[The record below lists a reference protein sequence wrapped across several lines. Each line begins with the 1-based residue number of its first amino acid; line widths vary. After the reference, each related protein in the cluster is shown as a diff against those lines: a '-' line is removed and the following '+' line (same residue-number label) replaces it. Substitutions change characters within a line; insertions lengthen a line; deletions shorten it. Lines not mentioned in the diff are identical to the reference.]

1 MSAEMETKT
10 LGVKINAADVAEPFS
25 RAVREYIARDMGGV
39 GPKLVGLL
47 AHGDPAA
54 KKYAQWTGKAC
65 ARDGIR
71 YELREVPKDE
81 LLSALEEANHDPEV
95 HGVLV
100 YYPCFG
106 AFPSFFG
113 GSMDDFLRDSV
124 SIKKDVEGLCQF
136 YRGNLYRNIR
146 YVDEDTDKSQKCVL
160 PCTPL
165 AIVKILEHL
174 GVYDLSKPAGD
185 HLKGVTVTVINRSDI
200 VGRPLAAM
208 LANDGADVFSVDIDS
223 LYLFRRGKL
232 EQTSETQE
240 SACRKSRVIV
250 TGVPV
255 KSYQLP
261 LEWVSD
267 NTVVI
272 NVASFKNVDEEA
284 LLQIPGVQYVP
295 LVGKV
300 TVAMLERNL
309 LRLYENFHMKP
320 KKVWQ

>member
-1 MSAEMETKT
+1 
-10 LGVKINAADVAEPFS
+10 
-25 RAVREYIARDMGGV
+25 
-39 GPKLVGLL
+39 
-47 AHGDPAA
+47 
-54 KKYAQWTGKAC
+54 
-65 ARDGIR
+65 
-71 YELREVPKDE
+71 
-81 LLSALEEANHDPEV
+81 
-95 HGVLV
+95 
-100 YYPCFG
+100 
-106 AFPSFFG
+106 
-113 GSMDDFLRDSV
+113 MDDFLRDSV

-146 YVDEDTDKSQKCVL
+146 YVDEDAAREQKCVL

-174 GVYDLSKPAGD
+174 GVYDLAKPTGD
-185 HLKGVTVTVINRSDI
+185 HLRGVTVTVINRSDI

-223 LYLFRRGKL
+223 LYLFRRGHL

-240 SACRKSRVIV
+240 SACRKSRVII

-261 LEWVSD
+261 LDWVSPG
-267 NTVVI
+267 TVVI
-272 NVASFKNVDEEA
+272 NVASFKNVDEDA

>member
-1 MSAEMETKT
+1 
-10 LGVKINAADVAEPFS
+10 
-25 RAVREYIARDMGGV
+25 
-39 GPKLVGLL
+39 
-47 AHGDPAA
+47 
-54 KKYAQWTGKAC
+54 
-65 ARDGIR
+65 
-71 YELREVPKDE
+71 
-81 LLSALEEANHDPEV
+81 V
-95 HGVLV
+95 HGILV

-106 AFPSFFG
+106 AFPSFYG
-113 GSMDDFLRDSV
+113 GTMDDFLRDSI

-146 YVDEDTDKSQKCVL
+146 YVDDEQTQKCVL

-174 GVYDLSKPAGD
+174 GVYDKSQPDGD
-185 HLKGVTVTVINRSDI
+185 HLKGVNITVINRSDI

-208 LANDGADVFSVDIDS
+208 LANDGADVYSADIDS

-232 EQTSETQE
+232 IPSEETQE
-240 SACRKSRVIV
+240 NACKKSRVII

-255 KSYQLP
+255 KSYKLP
-261 LEWVSD
+261 LEWVSED
-267 NTVVI
+267 TVVI
-272 NVASFKNVDEEA
+272 NVASFKNVDEAE
-284 LLQIPGVQYVP
+284 LLQIKGVQYVP

-309 LRLYENFHMKP
+309 LRLYESFHYKP